1 MKRILIAA
9 IAAGLAMLSL
19 QAMATPQGDPVAGK
33 AKSEACAACH
43 GADGNSDNPQFPRLA
58 GQYADYMVRALMDYR
73 SGRRQNAGL
82 AGSTLVLGVLH
93 RFITNFSPGYGFTG
107 IAVALAARARPWGVI
122 PAALLFGALQAGGL
136 TMQLFARI
144 PADLMTVIQGL
155 VILFVAAPGLVT
167 LFRRRP
173 RRPAAPDLPQEGTR

>member
-73 SGRRQNAGL
+73 SGRRQNAIMAGIVAGL
-82 AGSTLVLGVLH
+82 SE
-93 RFITNFSPGYGFTG
+93 
-107 IAVALAARARPWGVI
+107 
-122 PAALLFGALQAGGL
+122 QD
-136 TMQLFARI
+136 MQ
-144 PADLMTVIQGL
+144 D
-155 VILFVAAPGLVT
+155 VAAYYASLPGNLHVKAT
-167 LFRRRP
+167 VGR
-173 RRPAAPDLPQEGTR
+173 ETGE